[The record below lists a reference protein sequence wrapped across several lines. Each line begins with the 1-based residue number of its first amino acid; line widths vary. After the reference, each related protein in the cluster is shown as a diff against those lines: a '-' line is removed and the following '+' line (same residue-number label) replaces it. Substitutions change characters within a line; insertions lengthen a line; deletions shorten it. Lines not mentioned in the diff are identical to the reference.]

1 MSAKEI
7 VQEFYKSDALL
18 ENETVSRLLHADVV
32 LEWHSTKGFLKLKH
46 QQIIDLTTEL
56 GRAYVRS
63 KVRITHI
70 MEEGNS
76 VSVRYSHYVK
86 TIENP
91 REEMLL
97 AHFMVIWELKNNK
110 LYRGYQMRITYRY

>member
-18 ENETVSRLLHADVV
+18 ENETVSKLLHDDVV
-32 LEWHSTKGFLKLKH
+32 LEWHSSKGFLKL
-46 QQIIDLTTEL
+46 QRQEIIDLTTEL
-56 GRAYVRS
+56 GKAYVRS
-63 KVRITHI
+63 KARITHI
-70 MEEGNS
+70 LEEGNT

-97 AHFMVIWELKNNK
+97 AHFMVIWELKDKK
-110 LYRGYQMRITYRY
+110 LFRGYQMSQL

>member
-18 ENETVSRLLHADVV
+18 ENETVSKLLHDDVV
-32 LEWHSTKGFLKLKH
+32 LEWHSSKGFLKLQRH
-46 QQIIDLTTEL
+46 EVIDLTTEL
-56 GRAYVRS
+56 GKAYVRS
-63 KVRITHI
+63 KARITHI
-70 MEEGNS
+70 VEEGNT

-97 AHFMVIWELKNNK
+97 AHFMVIWELKDNK
-110 LYRGYQMRITYRY
+110 LFRGYQMSQL

>member
-1 MSAKEI
+1 MSAKDI
-7 VQEFYKSDALL
+7 VLEFYKSDVLL
-18 ENETVSRLLHADVV
+18 ENETVSKFLHDDIV
-32 LEWHSTKGFLKLKH
+32 LEWHSSKGYLKLKY
-46 QQIIDLTTEL
+46 QDIIDLSNEL
-56 GRAYVRS
+56 GKAYIRS
-63 KVRITHI
+63 KARITHVLENEHI
-70 MEEGNS
+70 

-110 LYRGYQMRITYRY
+110 LYRGYQMSQL

>member
-18 ENETVSRLLHADVV
+18 ESKTISKLLHDDVV
-32 LEWHSTKGFLKLKH
+32 LEWHSTNGFLKLKH
-46 QQIIDLTTEL
+46 QDIIDLTTEL
-56 GRAYVRS
+56 GKAYVRS
-63 KVRITHI
+63 KARITHI
-70 MEEGNS
+70 LEDGNI
-76 VSVRYSHYVK
+76 VSIRYSHYVK

-110 LYRGYQMRITYRY
+110 LYRGYQMSQL

>member
-7 VQEFYKSDALL
+7 VQKFYQSDVLL
-18 ENETVSRLLHADVV
+18 EPDTVKEFLHPEVI
-32 LEWHSTKGFLKLKH
+32 LEWHSTRGFLKLKKTD
-46 QQIIDLTTEL
+46 ILALSSEF
-56 GRAYVRS
+56 GKAYVRS
-63 KVRITHI
+63 KSRITHI
-70 MEEGNS
+70 IAEDNL

-97 AHFMVIWELKNNK
+97 AHFMVIWELKGNK
-110 LYRGYQMRITYRY
+110 LYRGYQMSQL